1 MVLRWMS
8 KTLIHEGVTDNID
21 SRLGETQQRWQID

>member
-8 KTLIHEGVTDNID
+8 KTLIQSEVTDNID
-21 SRLGETQQRWQID
+21 SRLAETQQRWQID